1 MGTKRSKKSHS
12 HLDGSDGLVAGGA
25 LGRED
30 PVKVVDAV
38 DLVVEVDGEGDAVE
52 ALVAHAAPE
61 AAGVVRLA
69 HRLQDLG
76 REDTGLERDSWD
88 GIESLGYHFHD
99 QMPAHSALL
108 GGLLESGILQVGHF
122 PLYNRNRPQ
131 PERVF
136 LCTRT
141 M

>member
-1 MGTKRSKKSHS
+1 MNLQTWSTKRSKEVNEVKVSAVS

-30 PVKVVDAV
+30 PVEVVDAV

-69 HRLQDLG
+69 HRLQDLSG
-76 REDTGLERDSWD
+76 EIIQSWSAIP
-88 GIESLGYHFHD
+88 GAASSMYLGYHFHD

-108 GGLLESGILQVGHF
+108 GGLLESGILKVQ
-122 PLYNRNRPQ
+122 
-131 PERVF
+131 
-136 LCTRT
+136 
-141 M
+141 